1 MIRSASRVTFPQ
13 SRKQACSNP
22 PGVYVVSVKTQRWLG
37 AWAAMMVGSVLAAQA
52 PTFTRPGA
60 FTVVDVE
67 GEVILAAN
75 GEERALKVDER
86 LRAEATFKTA
96 RLSNATIEFSNGVVL
111 RVGSRSEVEVDEYWQ
126 QPHLQSAKVSDMK
139 EEPSP
144 SRTLLRLVSGDL
156 VVSVKPLLV
165 ARGST
170 FHLELVA
177 GTLRM
182 TEGTLR
188 ARVQMTEVGIGY
200 CSLELQSGS
209 AEFERVGGAFA
220 PVPVGRLMAFA
231 VEVNRVTGAVKVG
244 EMPK

>member
-1 MIRSASRVTFPQ
+1 M
-13 SRKQACSNP
+13 
-22 PGVYVVSVKTQRWLG
+22 SVKTQRWLG
-37 AWAAMMVGSVLAAQA
+37 AWAAVMVGSVLAAQA

-67 GEVILAAN
+67 GDVTLTAD
-75 GEERALKVDER
+75 GEERSLKVDER

-96 RLSNATIEFSNGVVL
+96 RLSNATIEFSNGVML

-156 VVSVKPLLV
+156 VVTVKPLLV

-231 VEVNRVTGAVKVG
+231 VEVNRLTGAVKIG